1 MKEIIA
7 PISTE
12 NIIENPIV
20 IPSNFTKNKSN
31 SINFGLRFAKVKNN
45 VMRIINKMK

>member
-31 SINFGLRFAKVKNN
+31 SINFGLRFENKKKNEI
-45 VMRIINKMK
+45 RRINKMK

>member
-31 SINFGLRFAKVKNN
+31 SIWFVWYWGLTPGCGNN
-45 VMRIINKMK
+45 